1 VKEDDINKLLSSLEG
16 KSTEDVVADGM
27 SKLASVPSGGGAHP
41 SHLARIHRKRHCAI
55 STSFYSIPQ
64 AAPCPL
70 LLLAVV
76 VAAMVATRAARRRKK
91 KKKRKKRSA
100 NAL

>member
-55 STSFYSIPQ
+55 STSFYSVPQ

-76 VAAMVATRAARRRKK
+76 VAAVVATRAARRRRKR
-91 KKKRKKRSA
+91 KKRKKRSA